1 MLIPWRGRL
10 LPLGGAAAPT
20 RGPGGGRGL
29 ASAGVVVIPRMRGVG
44 ELREKDVV
52 PAVTLMT
59 TGQGRSKRADT
70 QGRRPAPRWLVQ
82 AQPAGAQRLARSAGW
97 LKRCFLADRP

>member
-1 MLIPWRGRL
+1 M
-10 LPLGGAAAPT
+10 PLGVSEAWGAGCFAADT
-20 RGPGGGRGL
+20 GSRL

-52 PAVTLMT
+52 PAVTQMT

-70 QGRRPAPRWLVQ
+70 QGRRPRPVGWCR
-82 AQPAGAQRLARSAGW
+82 PNQRARNDLRGSAGW